1 MANKI
6 TISDCENKL
15 DEAISVVRNNVDVVK
30 QGKLFEECILFL
42 KVAVVELTRLKKYFD
57 SKQAKQFI
65 TALDNMIEDV
75 ATYGV
80 KVSA

>member
-6 TISDCENKL
+6 TINDCENKL
-15 DEAISVVRNNVDVVK
+15 DEAINIVRNNVDVVK

-57 SKQAKQFI
+57 VKQAKQFI
-65 TALDNMIEDV
+65 TALDNMIVDV

>member
-65 TALDNMIEDV
+65 TALDNMIVDV